1 MPVQKKSILT
11 VTAPAVLILLMMLV
25 VSACAV
31 SGGTDAAQASSDT
44 TASLADE
51 LPEPLPEAGS
61 QPEEVTAAMTAD
73 EMYRVM
79 SAELQGS
86 DGDIIAA
93 LSNYLEAALLSDD
106 PKIAKRV
113 TVLSARARSWQHAA
127 MAANRWQVLD
137 PNNIEATRTLAAA
150 HIFTGNYKAAAYQ
163 LDHLYTQVEGT
174 EAEKWQHITGVLAR
188 SASTENARDLLQQL
202 IDKYQ
207 LNGNTPA
214 VATGKLAQSQLAA
227 KLGDMPLAMQ
237 LGQEAALGLKDDA
250 QAQLWVGRLFIA
262 SEKLP
267 ESTRYF
273 QRAWEINPTE
283 EEIAM
288 AYAEVLHRQ
297 DNTVKAN
304 TVLAGLAQ
312 TDRVLLNRIVFATVE
327 RDQPRAERLFHQM
340 EDSVDRDQPSHAMRM
355 ARAADL
361 IGLPAEARSWYARV
375 PESAEAWLA
384 ARLRLA
390 VLVAI
395 SDGLEQ
401 GRAVLTALKNNQ
413 DTNVVEQA
421 WLADTQLL
429 QQAQQPEAAAESLRS
444 GLLQQPDS
452 VPLNYSLGLLMAQ
465 AGDVAAAEELFRK
478 VLSLQ
483 PNNPTALNALGYTL
497 TDLTDRHAEALG
509 YIQRALELQPDD
521 VSVIDSMGWVLY
533 RLGRNTEAL
542 VYLKQAYLLDDN
554 PEIAAHLVEVLWK
567 SGQLAAAKAL
577 FNKARAESKDD
588 PILLKTGQR
597 LGL

>member
-11 VTAPAVLILLMMLV
+11 VTAPAVLILLMLTV

-31 SGGTDAAQASSDT
+31 SGGAKT
-44 TASLADE
+44 TPV
-51 LPEPLPEAGS
+51 LPEDTQAIVEGQPTTS
-61 QPEEVTAAMTAD
+61 TQPEKITDAMTAD

-86 DGDIIAA
+86 DGDIAAA
-93 LSNYLEAALLSDD
+93 LSNYLEAAFLSDD

-113 TVLSARARSWQHAA
+113 TVLSVRAHSWQHAA
-127 MAANRWQVLD
+127 MAADRWQVLD
-137 PNNIEATRTLAAA
+137 PENIEATRALAAA
-150 HIFTGNYKAAAYQ
+150 HTYTGNYKAAAYQ
-163 LDHLYTQVEGT
+163 LDRLYNQTEGT
-174 EAEKWQHITGVLAR
+174 EAEKWQQITGVLAR
-188 SASTENARDLLQQL
+188 SASNEKARDLLQQL

-207 LNGNTPA
+207 LNGNTRA

-227 KLGDMPLAMQ
+227 KLGDMPLAIQ
-237 LGQEAALGLKDDA
+237 LGQEAAAYLKDDI

-262 SEKLP
+262 SAALP
-267 ESTRYF
+267 ESTSYF
-273 QRAWEINPTE
+273 KRAWELDPALE
-283 EEIAM
+283 ESAM

-297 DNTVKAN
+297 DNTVTAN
-304 TVLAGLAQ
+304 AVLAGLAQ
-312 TDRVLLNRIVFATVE
+312 TDRVLINRIVFATLE
-327 RDQPRAERLFHQM
+327 QDQPRAERLFRQM
-340 EDSVDRDQPSHAMRM
+340 DNSLDKDTPGHAMRM

-361 IGLPAEARSWYARV
+361 IKLPAEARIWYARV
-375 PESAEAWLA
+375 PEAADAWLA

-390 VLVAI
+390 VLVSI

-401 GRAVLTALKNNQ
+401 GRAVLAPLKNNQ
-413 DTNVVEQA
+413 QKDVAEQA
-421 WLADTQLL
+421 WLADAQLL
-429 QQAQQPEAAAESLRS
+429 QQAQQPAAAVESLRS
-444 GLLQQPDS
+444 GLLQLPDS
-452 VPLNYSLGLLMAQ
+452 VPMNYSLGLLMAQ
-465 AGDVAAAEELFRK
+465 AGDVDAAEELFRK

-533 RLGRNTEAL
+533 KLERNAEAL
-542 VYLKQAYLLDDN
+542 EYLKRAYVLDDN
-554 PEIAAHLVEVLWK
+554 PEIAAHLVEVLWH
-567 SGQLAAAKAL
+567 SGQQAAARQLYYQAL
-577 FNKARAESKDD
+577 VVNQGDAV
-588 PILLKTGQR
+588 LLLTGQR